1 MVPIVHGNHK
11 NEVTARFQPRS
22 EVAWGLDTPDDVSG
36 RSPDSDLVLVP
47 EFSESL
53 DLGWVM
59 STLIRYINN
68 RIAEGGGVL
77 DNDLHIFSKL
87 IELLLVRLQLV
98 FDFADFFFAHDR
110 HHGHFPSPN
119 AIRSRL
125 DIHRDLRSECSGR

>member
-77 DNDLHIFSKL
+77 DSDLHVFTQS
-87 IELLLVRLQLV
+87 IELFLVRLQLV
-98 FDFADFFFAHDR
+98 FDFADFFFAHEPR
-110 HHGHFPSPN
+110 SWTLCRSK
-119 AIRSRL
+119 AIR
-125 DIHRDLRSECSGR
+125 DLPVMEPNGKGNR